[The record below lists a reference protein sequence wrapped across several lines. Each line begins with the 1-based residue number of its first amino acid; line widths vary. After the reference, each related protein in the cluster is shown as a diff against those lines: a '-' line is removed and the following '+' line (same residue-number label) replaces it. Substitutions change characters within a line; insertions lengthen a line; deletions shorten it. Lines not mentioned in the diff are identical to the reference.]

1 MRRAL
6 KLVPPPHGVASVLY
20 ATYVLATSPRH
31 PEIGSVLSER
41 GGPCTLTLMITMC
54 PRRGPQRLSSVTSAK
69 IISNKFDTKYAQQ
82 KCDIEDDVISFS
94 PNCVVCVGCF

>member
-6 KLVPPPHGVASVLY
+6 KLVPPPMASPLYY

-31 PEIGSVLSER
+31 PAIGSVLSER

-54 PRRGPQRLSSVTSAK
+54 PRRGHQTLSSVTSAK